1 MNKKGAS
8 MEEKSWYEDYI
19 KELKNSKYHFIEIDE
34 QNINDIK
41 FEDVAFLS
49 KAELG
54 AMGEHGGLEILL
66 KNGKFYHSNA
76 YHRFDIYQKLMSE
89 NLQKLNNTWT
99 FLENSW
105 NVPNEL
111 KAFDMAMGN
120 TLFVKQEFVEFFE
133 KMIKKL
139 QNNAEIYK
147 NWKDFA
153 LKVLVGDKKT
163 TPEICLCYDKDNI
176 KKECFLSDTGHIL
189 IAGQIGSGKTVLIN
203 NMLSS
208 LFGNNNQFYF
218 DTILVDTK
226 EIEFKEYYD
235 TNISVKKII
244 SKEKDVLMELDDII
258 KEGEKRFDLFAE
270 NKVRNIEEY
279 NAQNQY
285 LRHKVV
291 VIDEI
296 VDYLFNEK
304 IVANFKRILER
315 YRAVGVYIIA
325 ATQRPDIL
333 KEKDLLKLFST
344 TIILRNDGYD
354 SYFDFLKD
362 KTYYFD
368 DKRDMVI
375 KSPVF
380 ENIVLQMKSAKYFDS
395 EELNL
400 LHKKSIREMTEDE
413 YKKVLQLPEDKFVSE
428 EEKQLKVKNM
438 NIDEEKLADKNEEQT
453 KKSVITNEEVEH
465 ILKNVANQDGIET
478 IKEIIKTTDIFSAT
492 LLQRYLRIGF
502 GAAHKILDYLAQINA
517 IEQPDGTARP
527 RKILDKEKIL
537 KFLNWV

>member
-1 MNKKGAS
+1 
-8 MEEKSWYEDYI
+8 MEEKSWYENYV
-19 KELKNSKYHFIEIDE
+19 KELENSKYHFVEINE
-34 QNINDIK
+34 KNINDIK

-105 NVPNEL
+105 NVPKEL
-111 KAFDMAMGN
+111 KSYDLGFGN

-133 KMIKKL
+133 KMIKKM

-147 NWKDFA
+147 NWKNFA
-153 LKVLVGDKKT
+153 LKVLLGDKKT
-163 TPEICLCYDKDNI
+163 TPEICLCYDKNNN
-176 KKECFLSDTGHIL
+176 KNECFLSDTGHIL

-203 NMLSS
+203 SMLSS

-244 SKEKDVLMELDDII
+244 SKEKDVLNELDDII
-258 KEGEKRFDLFAE
+258 KEGEKRFELFAE
-270 NKVRNIEEY
+270 SKVRNIEEY

-296 VDYLFNEK
+296 VDYLFNDR
-304 IVANFKRILER
+304 IVANLKRILER
-315 YRAVGVYIIA
+315 CRAVGVYIIA

-344 TIILRNDGYD
+344 TIILRNSGYD
-354 SYFDFLKD
+354 SYFNFLKD

-380 ENIVLQMKSAKYFDS
+380 ENNVLQMKSAKYFDS
-395 EELNL
+395 EELNI
-400 LHKKSIREMTEDE
+400 LHKKSIREMTEDD
-413 YKKVLQLPEDKFVSE
+413 YKKVLELPEDKFVSE
-428 EEKQLKVKNM
+428 EEKQLKLKNI
-438 NIDEEKLADKNEEQT
+438 NIDEDEFVEKNEEQT

-465 ILKNVANQDGIET
+465 ILKNIANQDGIAKL
-478 IKEIIKTTDIFSAT
+478 INDLQMYDKISAS
-492 LLQRYLRIGF
+492 LLQRDLRIGF
-502 GAAHKILDYLAQINA
+502 GAAQKILVYLVQIKA
-517 IEQPDGTARP
+517 IEQSDGTAGP
-527 RKILDKEKIL
+527 RQILDKEKII
-537 KFLNWV
+537 KILNI